1 MRVVDTLW
9 RWAKLGV
16 FLGWGTAA
24 AVLSACSS
32 SPAVKGDT
40 QRPPD
45 STQTDRA
52 RTDAGRV
59 DAKRTDAGRVDAKRT
74 DGPRADAPRDAGTP
88 DRRGWD
94 VPLE

>member
-9 RWAKLGV
+9 RWAKLGM

-32 SPAVKGDT
+32 ATVKGDT

-45 STQTDRA
+45 STQSDRPRA
-52 RTDAGRV
+52 DA
-59 DAKRTDAGRVDAKRT
+59 ARVDAKRT
-74 DGPRADAPRDAGTP
+74 DGPRADAPRDAGAP
-88 DRRGWD
+88 DKRGWD